1 MVQIDVVRSCNSTLV
16 KTQPIVAVFVGG
28 TSGIGENTIRA
39 LATTHSDQGKGLR
52 LYIVGRNADAA
63 KKIIS
68 ECARVCPIGQFKF
81 VQAGDLSLLKDVD
94 HVCSEITRMEEDD
107 NANGGSAR
115 VDLLVMSHA
124 YFPLLFRPRNETK
137 EGLDMNM
144 SLLYY
149 SRMRFIIKLL
159 PLLRASTLPAHIVS
173 VYSAGKEGKLLQED
187 LSLRAPQ
194 HYGQA
199 NIRSHVTYMTTF
211 FIEKLAEQN
220 PGHLSLV
227 HVFPGLVFTDA
238 FSSADL
244 PTWFKFSFP
253 LAAPFVR
260 PFTVPLE
267 ENGQRTLFLATPRY
281 PARQATNSGTIA
293 GRDEASANKGAA
305 EIAVGTD
312 GSRGSG
318 AYACDPNGETIP
330 LKEIYKKLR
339 ADGVAKK
346 VWDHTMKAFD
356 DIEAGGIFAG

>member
-1 MVQIDVVRSCNSTLV
+1 MD
-16 KTQPIVAVFVGG
+16 G
-28 TSGIGENTIRA
+28 T
-39 LATTHSDQGKGLR
+39 
-52 LYIVGRNADAA
+52 
-63 KKIIS
+63 
-68 ECARVCPIGQFKF
+68 
-81 VQAGDLSLLKDVD
+81 
-94 HVCSEITRMEEDD
+94 
-107 NANGGSAR
+107 
-115 VDLLVMSHA
+115 
-124 YFPLLFRPRNETK
+124 ETK